1 MSVVL
6 LLALPLVGIVITWL
20 FAKQK
25 FGLVINTLQYK
36 LDEAERKLKEQE
48 TFIQNSQSSMSDSFK
63 ALASEILK
71 ENNKAFLDLAET
83 KLKEKVAETNG
94 VMEKKEQ
101 AIDQLVK
108 PLTESL
114 KKMDEKIEG
123 LEKSRVGAYS
133 SLTAALTQ
141 MQNATKSLDKGT
153 QSLVS
158 ALKNTGTRG
167 KYGEIG
173 LRRVVEFAGMS
184 EHCDFEEQKHL
195 DSDDGK
201 LIPDMTINL
210 PEGKN
215 IVVDSKV
222 PLDAYMKVFET
233 EDETQQKVL
242 MAQHAAAVKGHL
254 RKLSAKNYWSQ
265 FKQSP
270 DYVILYMQIESSF
283 AAALQEDPLLI
294 EEGIKNRVIFAT
306 PTTLITLLRTVSFVW
321 QQRDITKNIE
331 EIKDAGIELYNR
343 TNLLVNYISK
353 IGNGLDAAVKS
364 YNEAVGSLESRFIP
378 QAKKLY
384 LIGKSYIKTE
394 LPNLDGVDQTLRKIE
409 KFDGGP
415 QEDAS

>member
-1 MSVVL
+1 MLTPNIDKKLFLLDAYALIYRAYFAFAKNPRVNSKGQNTSAAFGFTNVL
-6 LLALPLVGIVITWL
+6 IDVIKNEKPTHLAVAFDLSRSSFRTDEYPEYKGTRGETPPEFNGQTELLVEALEAMGIVTLTKVNYEADDIIAYLSSTLPTKPEDRVFIVSSDKDYLQLISDKVIVYRPIEKEYYTTDTVKEKFNITPHNFL
-20 FAKQK
+20 
-25 FGLVINTLQYK
+25 LYK
-36 LDEAERKLKEQE
+36 LLMGD
-48 TFIQNSQSSMSDSFK
+48 NSDGVTGIKGLGAKGLFKRFPELTTQDLSFDD
-63 ALASEILK
+63 LI
-71 ENNKAFLDLAET
+71 NLAET

-114 KKMDEKIEG
+114 RKMDEKIEG
-123 LEKSRVGAYS
+123 LEKTRVGAYS
-133 SLTAALTQ
+133 SLTEALTQ

-233 EDETQQKVL
+233 EDEAQQKIL
-242 MAQHAAAVKGHL
+242 MAQL
-254 RKLSAKNYWSQ
+254 P
-265 FKQSP
+265 F
-270 DYVILYMQIESSF
+270 
-283 AAALQEDPLLI
+283 LL
-294 EEGIKNRVIFAT
+294 
-306 PTTLITLLRTVSFVW
+306 
-321 QQRDITKNIE
+321 
-331 EIKDAGIELYNR
+331 
-343 TNLLVNYISK
+343 NL
-353 IGNGLDAAVKS
+353 
-364 YNEAVGSLESRFIP
+364 
-378 QAKKLY
+378 
-384 LIGKSYIKTE
+384 
-394 LPNLDGVDQTLRKIE
+394 
-409 KFDGGP
+409 
-415 QEDAS
+415 

>member
-1 MSVVL
+1 
-6 LLALPLVGIVITWL
+6 
-20 FAKQK
+20 
-25 FGLVINTLQYK
+25 
-36 LDEAERKLKEQE
+36 
-48 TFIQNSQSSMSDSFK
+48 
-63 ALASEILK
+63 LASEILK

-233 EDETQQKVL
+233 EDEAQQKVL

>member
-1 MSVVL
+1 MHIL
-6 LLALPLVGIVITWL
+6 LYLALPLISIVITWL

-25 FGLVINTLQYK
+25 YGLVINTLQFK
-36 LDEAERKLKEQE
+36 LEEAERKLSEQE
-48 TFIQNSQSSMSDSFK
+48 NFIQSSQSSMSDNFK

-101 AIDQLVK
+101 AIDSLVK
-108 PLTESL
+108 PLAESL
-114 KKMDEKIEG
+114 KKMDEKIEH
-123 LEKSRVGAYS
+123 LENKRVGAYS
-133 SLTAALTQ
+133 SLSEALTQ

-195 DSDDGK
+195 DSEEGK

-233 EDETQQKVL
+233 EDEAQQKLL
-242 MAQHAAAVKGHL
+242 MSQHAQAVKGHL

-353 IGNGLDAAVKS
+353 IGNGLDSAVKS

-409 KFDGGP
+409 KFDAGS
-415 QEDAS
+415 QEE

>member
-1 MSVVL
+1 
-6 LLALPLVGIVITWL
+6 
-20 FAKQK
+20 
-25 FGLVINTLQYK
+25 
-36 LDEAERKLKEQE
+36 
-48 TFIQNSQSSMSDSFK
+48 
-63 ALASEILK
+63 
-71 ENNKAFLDLAET
+71 
-83 KLKEKVAETNG
+83 
-94 VMEKKEQ
+94 
-101 AIDQLVK
+101 
-108 PLTESL
+108 
-114 KKMDEKIEG
+114 
-123 LEKSRVGAYS
+123 
-133 SLTAALTQ
+133 
-141 MQNATKSLDKGT
+141 
-153 QSLVS
+153 
-158 ALKNTGTRG
+158 
-167 KYGEIG
+167 
-173 LRRVVEFAGMS
+173 
-184 EHCDFEEQKHL
+184 
-195 DSDDGK
+195 
-201 LIPDMTINL
+201 MTINL

-233 EDETQQKVL
+233 EDEAQQKVL

>member
-1 MSVVL
+1 
-6 LLALPLVGIVITWL
+6 
-20 FAKQK
+20 
-25 FGLVINTLQYK
+25 
-36 LDEAERKLKEQE
+36 
-48 TFIQNSQSSMSDSFK
+48 
-63 ALASEILK
+63 
-71 ENNKAFLDLAET
+71 
-83 KLKEKVAETNG
+83 
-94 VMEKKEQ
+94 
-101 AIDQLVK
+101 
-108 PLTESL
+108 
-114 KKMDEKIEG
+114 
-123 LEKSRVGAYS
+123 
-133 SLTAALTQ
+133 
-141 MQNATKSLDKGT
+141 
-153 QSLVS
+153 
-158 ALKNTGTRG
+158 
-167 KYGEIG
+167 
-173 LRRVVEFAGMS
+173 
-184 EHCDFEEQKHL
+184 
-195 DSDDGK
+195 
-201 LIPDMTINL
+201 
-210 PEGKN
+210 
-215 IVVDSKV
+215 
-222 PLDAYMKVFET
+222 MKVFET
-233 EDETQQKVL
+233 EDEAQQKIL

-353 IGNGLDAAVKS
+353 IGNGLDSAVKS

-409 KFDGGP
+409 KFDVGT
-415 QEDAS
+415 QEEES

>member
-1 MSVVL
+1 MSVL
-6 LLALPLVGIVITWL
+6 LFLALPLVGIVITWL

-108 PLTESL
+108 PLAESL

-123 LEKSRVGAYS
+123 LENKRVGAYS
-133 SLTAALTQ
+133 SLTEALTQ

-215 IVVDSKV
+215 IVVDSI
-222 PLDAYMKVFET
+222 
-233 EDETQQKVL
+233 
-242 MAQHAAAVKGHL
+242 G
-254 RKLSAKNYWSQ
+254 R
-265 FKQSP
+265 
-270 DYVILYMQIESSF
+270 LYES
-283 AAALQEDPLLI
+283 
-294 EEGIKNRVIFAT
+294 V
-306 PTTLITLLRTVSFVW
+306 
-321 QQRDITKNIE
+321 
-331 EIKDAGIELYNR
+331 
-343 TNLLVNYISK
+343 
-353 IGNGLDAAVKS
+353 
-364 YNEAVGSLESRFIP
+364 
-378 QAKKLY
+378 
-384 LIGKSYIKTE
+384 
-394 LPNLDGVDQTLRKIE
+394 
-409 KFDGGP
+409 
-415 QEDAS
+415 